1 MVIKVVQH
9 FQGTRAIRSSD
20 DLHPS
25 SFPSQGHRESHAWLT
40 LRIRV
45 WPMAGVQWLLPFS
58 EHFCNVSVSGEYMTS
73 KERWGP
79 DTKRNTM
86 TSPRGQPRTGLLGPD
101 WTGLRYR
108 TRFYRGY
115 LGGRFYEPHFAN
127 DNTRAQRGSATRPR
141 PHSQEGA
148 GSDPRL
154 PDSGARACKHSTEP
168 QAAWLRSPCLQTFVI
183 PAEWFQLSCCLPP
196 PHCLAMDVHISRLAQ
211 KLR

>member
-40 LRIRV
+40 LRICVR
-45 WPMAGVQWLLPFS
+45 PMAGVQWLLPFS
-58 EHFCNVSVSGEYMTS
+58 EHFCNVAVSGEYMTS

-154 PDSGARACKHSTEP
+154 PDSGAHACKHSTEP
-168 QAAWLRSPCLQTFVI
+168 GRNPCWMISALLLSSPTSLSLDGRSHFPAGPEAAIGCYELLG
-183 PAEWFQLSCCLPP
+183 
-196 PHCLAMDVHISRLAQ
+196 
-211 KLR
+211 